1 LWWALAGVMIGLVLA
16 VIAGRLMAG
25 LLYHVGPTDPVT
37 FIGVPLV
44 LTFVALIA
52 CIVPA
57 VRAMRVNPITAL
69 RTE

>member
-1 LWWALAGVMIGLVLA
+1 
-16 VIAGRLMAG
+16 
-25 LLYHVGPTDPVT
+25 
-37 FIGVPLV
+37 V